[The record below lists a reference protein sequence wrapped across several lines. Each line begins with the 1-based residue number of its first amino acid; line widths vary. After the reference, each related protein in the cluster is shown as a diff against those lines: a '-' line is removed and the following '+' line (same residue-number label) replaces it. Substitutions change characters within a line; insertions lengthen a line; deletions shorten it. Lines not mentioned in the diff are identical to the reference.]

1 VSDFLLLGARQ
12 AGMATTE
19 TSPRLAARDVVA
31 LTEWHQHLRRW
42 GLLRAF
48 ALPQDPVGGLRACLI
63 VRASGRRAVSR
74 LAEEWQRRS
83 GYQVAVLPLC
93 DVGQAQE
100 VKSGGGP

>member
-1 VSDFLLLGARQ
+1 MSDFLLLGARQ
-12 AGMATTE
+12 PGMATAE
-19 TSPRLAARDVVA
+19 ISPRLAARDVVA
-31 LTEWHQHLRRW
+31 LTTWHQHLRRW

-63 VRASGRRAVSR
+63 VRASGHRAARR

-93 DVGQAQE
+93 DVDTGQGTKQ
-100 VKSGGGP
+100 GLCQ

>member
-1 VSDFLLLGARQ
+1 MSDFLLLGARQ
-12 AGMATTE
+12 PSLATTE

-31 LTEWHQHLRRW
+31 LTTWHQHLRRW

-48 ALPQDPVGGLRACLI
+48 ALPHDPVGGLRACLV
-63 VRASGRRAVSR
+63 VRASGHRAASR

-93 DVGQAQE
+93 DVDEPWRVEQGRRQ
-100 VKSGGGP
+100 

>member
-1 VSDFLLLGARQ
+1 MSDFLLLGARQ
-12 AGMATTE
+12 PGMATTE

-31 LTEWHQHLRRW
+31 LAAWHEHLRRW

-63 VRASGRRAVSR
+63 VRASGQLAASR

-93 DVGQAQE
+93 DVGQAQG
-100 VKSGGGP
+100 VRSVGRP